1 MDNSRTTGENY
12 TKLVWIVSKVGAFPI
27 PKTTILPG
35 VITPK
40 TLANLA
46 NSGMGPKFLKS
57 GNRCIYL
64 TADVLEWLEK
74 RGKLVSTEEQQWP
87 ETNLSAA

>member
-1 MDNSRTTGENY
+1 MVTNKIQDQ
-12 TKLVWIVSKVGAFPI
+12 L
-27 PKTTILPG
+27 PKFFGRHEVAKILPG
-35 VITPK
+35 VIAPK

-74 RGKLVSTEEQQWP
+74 RGKFISTDEQQWP
-87 ETNLSAA
+87 ETNRPAA